1 MDDVGGILIQYTGS
15 DEMGRED
22 SKEERADGA
31 IWRFEMKRDEIIM
44 KGQRRYF
51 LGEGSGMLLCHMGKC
66 WS

>member
-1 MDDVGGILIQYTGS
+1 
-15 DEMGRED
+15 MGRED